1 MMPSSHR
8 SELKRLAVLYWL
20 GLSDPQAKDA
30 WTMAEYETS
39 SDPDHNLHELLINDP
54 QTEDRLL
61 NLAKS
66 LLAFEPA
73 SKEGIEYAKLVLH
86 SELHKFL
93 NREVSAEAICS
104 LVNRIDLQYLDAI
117 PRENEFYYPTWIGD
131 LWNCCEYCDDTWTLE
146 SSPHLV
152 KEALAVLSQFE
163 SG

>member
-1 MMPSSHR
+1 
-8 SELKRLAVLYWL
+8 
-20 GLSDPQAKDA
+20 
-30 WTMAEYETS
+30 MAEYETS

-61 NLAKS
+61 NLARS
-66 LLAFEPA
+66 LIAFEPA

-93 NREVSAEAICS
+93 NREVSAEAIYS
-104 LVNRIDLQYLDAI
+104 LVNRIDEQYFDAI
-117 PRENEFYYPTWIGD
+117 PTENENEFYYPTWIGD
-131 LWNCCEYCDDTWTLE
+131 LWNCFEYCDDTWTLE

-152 KEALAVLSQFE
+152 KAALAVLRQIE